1 MVLVTELLN
10 LTILVP
16 ELDKTSFLSHPRYYI
31 PYKIIISLRNFCKYL
46 PVLIIFKIRSC
57 VLSQTLRPLLH
68 EYFRREEK
76 VEHGGSCS
84 GCSVD
89 SRRRPAS
96 KECHRG
102 GTLLSLYSV
111 SLLCCWEHDDPF
123 DVPGVGL
130 SHDLNRVLDTLRLN
144 ASILAK
150 Q

>member
-96 KECHRG
+96 KECHGG